1 MVIPEKPQAARSE
14 ISSWFFKCKHT
25 SALILR
31 TWQTAIF
38 TSKAPA
44 LVVCCPVW
52 GHPRGCCPATS
63 GTSCGRNLGVID
75 RILNEWCDPFV
86 SAARLNE
93 WFTTNFGAADELT
106 ADYRAPRR
114 RAADCGGAGRTAT
127 GIGREKGVE
136 RLLLGRGPYLA
147 TPTSARNA
155 PSDTP
160 GDRARAGHCVS
171 GLFCVR
177 DDLAEIAAIKGR
189 G

>member
-127 GIGREKGVE
+127 GIGRGKGIE
-136 RLLLGRGPYLA
+136 RLLQQNGAFSRDADVGAQRTQRNSGR
-147 TPTSARNA
+147 S
-155 PSDTP
+155 
-160 GDRARAGHCVS
+160 RARASLC
-171 GLFCVR
+171 
-177 DDLAEIAAIKGR
+177 K
-189 G
+189 

>member
-1 MVIPEKPQAARSE
+1 M
-14 ISSWFFKCKHT
+14 
-25 SALILR
+25 
-31 TWQTAIF
+31 
-38 TSKAPA
+38 
-44 LVVCCPVW
+44 
-52 GHPRGCCPATS
+52 
-63 GTSCGRNLGVID
+63 
-75 RILNEWCDPFV
+75 
-86 SAARLNE
+86 NE

-114 RAADCGGAGRTAT
+114 RAADSGGAGRTAT
-127 GIGREKGVE
+127 GIGREKGGVE

-171 GLFCVR
+171 ELFCVR

>member
-1 MVIPEKPQAARSE
+1 MVTPEKPRASFAACCSA
-14 ISSWFFKCKHT
+14 FFRCHQ
-25 SALILR
+25 LPEYILR
-31 TWQTAIF
+31 TRQTAIF

-44 LVVCCPVW
+44 LVVCCPNW
-52 GHPRGCCPATS
+52 LHPRGCCRATS

-75 RILNEWCDPFV
+75 QILNEWCDPFV

-93 WFTTNFGAADELT
+93 WFATNFGAADEPT
-106 ADYRAPRR
+106 ADYRTPRR
-114 RAADCGGAGRTAT
+114 RAADSGGAGRTAT

-160 GDRARAGHCVS
+160 GDRARARHCVS
-171 GLFCVR
+171 GLFCLF
-177 DDLAEIAAIKGR
+177 DDLAEIAAIKG
-189 G
+189 